1 MFGGRSWVTPGLEG
15 TQQYLNHLNPLVICY
30 DSYSS
35 GSHGPWSS
43 QFFIS
48 ELCFFSPK
56 NSHLIGPWLWLLVR
70 KRLNFSQSQGSGDCE
85 GLKLPAPS
93 WPTSEPAWYPWNLE
107 DHPKP
112 PITQLVHHIYMDW
125 FKGTSSRKTPKHGKI
140 DGFRL
145 RFSLQPI
152 HWATQF
158 WENVRNGDLLSLT
171 NPSVASSSYCPSA
184 PQTHVTRKTMVDAKQ
199 LQLDS
204 TITGNIISYI
214 FCSMGKDGKM
224 RKPTKIVFLLWF
236 SQSKQLVWFQ
246 VFVAL
251 APVYGSNVGSPSCKS
266 HSCSPWQPWPVNPW
280 VTCSRSRFGH
290 TQDLWRTGYVVC
302 LVCIWIHEYKY
313 IYMLNTYYT
322 YIYIYT

>member
-1 MFGGRSWVTPGLEG
+1 
-15 TQQYLNHLNPLVICY
+15 
-30 DSYSS
+30 
-35 GSHGPWSS
+35 
-43 QFFIS
+43 
-48 ELCFFSPK
+48 
-56 NSHLIGPWLWLLVR
+56 
-70 KRLNFSQSQGSGDCE
+70 
-85 GLKLPAPS
+85 
-93 WPTSEPAWYPWNLE
+93 
-107 DHPKP
+107 
-112 PITQLVHHIYMDW
+112 MDW

-313 IYMLNTYYT
+313 IYVKHIL
-322 YIYIYT
+322 YIYIYTYIACIYIYVCIHSMHIYIYVVNVYDIVWYSVYSVILTPDWCGIPFIVEGSLNI